1 METMLLNEYAK
12 YSKIPCVAHIHDM
25 KMSIRS
31 IIRRKYTEKS
41 IPIYDKV
48 IMVSDATKTQ
58 WGIEKAET
66 IYNNLEDGY
75 FKEEKKKYNSIKNIG
90 IVGTISNRKGSDL
103 VLESVDDLCKLGIQL
118 SIVYNHGDEGLISG
132 LIDKGNKYPNQVK
145 IYNNLNSEEIKNFY
159 DKMDLIIVPS
169 RQDPLPTVVIESM
182 ARRTIVTGSRIDG
195 VPEMIKDNRL
205 LFDSNSKDEIILK
218 VKELLQYSNE
228 DLNDISQQQYE
239 YCKKNFS
246 REIKV
251 NRINDMFISL
261 NGDCR
266 SLEKRI

>member
-1 METMLLNEYAK
+1 M
-12 YSKIPCVAHIHDM
+12 
-25 KMSIRS
+25 
-31 IIRRKYTEKS
+31 
-41 IPIYDKV
+41 
-48 IMVSDATKTQ
+48 
-58 WGIEKAET
+58 
-66 IYNNLEDGY
+66 
-75 FKEEKKKYNSIKNIG
+75 
-90 IVGTISNRKGSDL
+90 
-103 VLESVDDLCKLGIQL
+103 
-118 SIVYNHGDEGLISG
+118 
-132 LIDKGNKYPNQVK
+132 K